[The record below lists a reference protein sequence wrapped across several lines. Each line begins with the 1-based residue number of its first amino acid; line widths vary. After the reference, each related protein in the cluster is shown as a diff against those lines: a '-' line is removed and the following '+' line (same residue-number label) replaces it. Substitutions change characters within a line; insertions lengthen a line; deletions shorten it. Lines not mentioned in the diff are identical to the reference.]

1 MLEIAIAG
9 GAVYLV
15 RMIFVYFT
23 KEVLSKE

>member
-1 MLEIAIAG
+1 MLEIAITG

-15 RMIFVYFT
+15 RMIFVYFA